1 MRPAISELITTD
13 SSERRLPTAVTCS
26 VSGPLVTWAVSTSTD
41 FCAGFSSL
49 AATGLTG
56 SGASFVGL
64 GVSLCIA
71 CSTGCQNTGER
82 TKTTSSAPISARRWP
97 SEKPLL
103 PLAFSIEA
111 IPLPSGSRCPFLDRR
126 WKCRTPR
133 QRQCPDRGQMTD
145 RRSLV
150 ARREGYW
157 RATMSEPAR
166 EAYAPRQRI
175 YHQFGGKETWY
186 AGDYCRVGP
195 GSSPEASGRSELP
208 DRPDWSTLAK
218 ESAAWAGPV

>member
-26 VSGPLVTWAVSTSTD
+26 VSGPLVTWAVSTGTD

-56 SGASFVGL
+56 SG
-64 GVSLCIA
+64 
-71 CSTGCQNTGER
+71 ER
-82 TKTTSSAPISARRWP
+82 TKTTSSTPISAIRLS
-97 SEKPLL
+97 SEKPFL

-208 DRPDWSTLAK
+208 DRPDLSTLAK
-218 ESAAWAGPV
+218 ESAA